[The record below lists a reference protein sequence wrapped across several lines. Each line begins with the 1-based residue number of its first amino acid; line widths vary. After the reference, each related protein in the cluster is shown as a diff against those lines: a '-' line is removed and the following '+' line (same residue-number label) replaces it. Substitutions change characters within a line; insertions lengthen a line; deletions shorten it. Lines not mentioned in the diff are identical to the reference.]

1 MIKNKCPFSK
11 LDCDDC
17 RLYRKGIR
25 LVGLEQ
31 KQEEVAGCVFHIIA
45 DNLEE
50 VHQKV
55 FSMQKE
61 VGETKNANVFQAL
74 AMLTD
79 KSGAKEELRRLVLN
93 TFKQTKNLK

>member
-1 MIKNKCPFSK
+1 
-11 LDCDDC
+11 
-17 RLYRKGIR
+17 
-25 LVGLEQ
+25 
-31 KQEEVAGCVFHIIA
+31 
-45 DNLEE
+45 
-50 VHQKV
+50 
-55 FSMQKE
+55 MQKE